1 MLEKLMPKKSKSNVY
16 ESPIKTP
23 IVDKVC
29 RTTRAQDSTSK
40 PAKKYVSINLNRPPA
55 PKTVKDPKAPK
66 NKDTAT
72 TSSSSPSSKKAG
84 ASDPP
89 KVRELNVKQSSD
101 FLQGNDDF
109 YDSMARFDNT
119 AGFNT
124 DFNKLNQDFSFYNNN
139 TSNQHP
145 TPNFST
151 DNLTANPVNF
161 NGNLYSPQNS
171 NIGQQYYQ
179 NPYQPN
185 QTPKR
190 YHF

>member
-1 MLEKLMPKKSKSNVY
+1 MSKKSKSNVY
-16 ESPIKTP
+16 EGPIKTP
-23 IVDKVC
+23 IKDKVSK
-29 RTTRAQDSTSK
+29 TSKTQDTTSK
-40 PAKKYVSINLNRPPA
+40 PARKYISINSNRPPA
-55 PKTVKDPKAPK
+55 PRTVPKDQKASK

-72 TSSSSPSSKKAG
+72 TSSFTKSSPGMSS
-84 ASDPP
+84 P

-124 DFNKLNQDFSFYNNN
+124 DFNKLNQDYSYYNNN
-139 TSNQHP
+139 TNNNQYP
-145 TPNFST
+145 TSHFTT
-151 DNLTANPVNF
+151 DNLTANPPNF
-161 NGNLYSPQNS
+161 NSNMYTNNLNS
-171 NIGQQYYQ
+171 NNSHQFYQ